1 MTIPRRLRVIAYA
14 KRTEAKDVSKID
26 VEMMERGELSLDGF
40 WIRPH
45 SYVTYLDEL
54 FIVTKFKNN
63 SDQLIEIN
71 TVTCSF
77 ETEESL
83 LACSS
88 STSPMTL

>member
-1 MTIPRRLRVIAYA
+1 
-14 KRTEAKDVSKID
+14 
-26 VEMMERGELSLDGF
+26 MMERGELSLDGF

-83 LACSS
+83 LAHSS
-88 STSPMTL
+88 LVLTGFLCLGGGDCLFTLCR